1 MAETLQYIT
10 FFLDHEEYALEL
22 LKVKEIIA
30 YRPLTRVPRLGEF
43 IKGILNLRGVIIPV
57 FDPRKKFDLP
67 PRENGPQSVIII
79 VELAGRLMGLLVDA
93 AHDVLDLTPEEIQAP
108 PAFSTPIQSA
118 YIKGIGTKESG
129 LVILLDA
136 DRLLNDEEIEAL
148 DKTG

>member
-1 MAETLQYIT
+1 
-10 FFLDHEEYALEL
+10 
-22 LKVKEIIA
+22 
-30 YRPLTRVPRLGEF
+30 
-43 IKGILNLRGVIIPV
+43 VIIPV

-67 PRENGPQSVIII
+67 PRENGPQAVIII

-108 PAFSTPIQSA
+108 PAFSTPVQSA